1 MNSWEGL
8 RDILSAISGVRKV
21 YFQPPENVKLEY
33 PCIIFERNNGKRFDA
48 NNKLYNYRKSYSVLV
63 IDKEP
68 DSIIPDEVLKIPF
81 SSFNRFYV
89 SDNLNHWS
97 YTIYY

>member
-8 RDILSAISGVRKV
+8 RDILSTISGVQKV
-21 YFQPPENVKLEY
+21 YFQPPENVKLQY
-33 PCIIFERNNGKRFDA
+33 PCIIFERNKGKRFDG
-48 NNKLYNYRKSYSVLV
+48 NDKLYNYRNSYSVLV

-68 DSIIPDEVLKIPF
+68 DSSIPDEVQKLQYC
-81 SSFNRFYV
+81 SFDRFYV
-89 SDNLNHWS
+89 SDNLNHWT